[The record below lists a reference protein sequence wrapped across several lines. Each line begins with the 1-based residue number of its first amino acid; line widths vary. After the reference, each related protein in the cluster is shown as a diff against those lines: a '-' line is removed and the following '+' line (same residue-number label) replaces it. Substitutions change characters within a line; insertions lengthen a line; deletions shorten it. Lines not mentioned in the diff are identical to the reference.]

1 MNKFIIIVFVVLQFG
16 YSQEKCKIITSQE
29 TINISFDKTLK
40 IESFLQESRWIPKSK
55 NTQDYTVR
63 IPFNSFNE
71 IKNIEGFTYNPA
83 TEKKSTTLNVQEFE
97 INQNDIFHSDYKY
110 KYFVFPDVEDNCTVQ
125 YSYKNKYKEPRL
137 LSVFD
142 FQNEFLTEK
151 AIFQIVCDKDIE
163 IGFKIFGDNPE
174 KVIYTTRQE
183 DGKTVHVW
191 QATAIE
197 GFERESAMCSE
208 NNYKTHIVYWLK
220 SYKTPTATVSI
231 LGSPKELY
239 EWYSSLV
246 KDINKRDKA
255 ELVAKTKELIAG
267 KITDVEKAKV
277 IFQWVQKNLNYVAFE
292 FGMGGFIPRD
302 AMDVFQKKYGDCKD
316 MANLINEM
324 MLAANLKSS
333 LTWIGTRTKGYD
345 YTDIATPIVDNHM
358 IASALIDNKRY
369 YFDATDKYC
378 EYQYPSQMIQGKQ
391 AMIGISATE
400 FLIEKV
406 PIELPERNKIK
417 TVFNLEIVENAVKGR
432 VTSQISGINK
442 SDLLNKLSAYN
453 SKEQEIWKSMVN
465 ATNEKISLE
474 TTSTNRKDYIEE
486 PASATF
492 NLSISDWIKTVSNK
506 VFFKPVL
513 IYPYANYTID
523 IEKRKFG
530 VDLSSTDM
538 FETSY
543 QYQIPA
549 GFKVDFIPENVL
561 FENNLGTLELK
572 YLVENNILKITQN
585 IIIKTIDFSKKDF
598 VVWND
603 FIKKINKNCNQSAVL
618 IKI

>member
-603 FIKKINKNCNQSAVL
+603 FIKKINKNCNQSAVF

>member
-417 TVFNLEIVENAVKGR
+417 TFFNLEIVENAVKGR

-603 FIKKINKNCNQSAVL
+603 FIKKINKNCNQSAVF